1 MSTENLEQFMSKVA
15 DSEELQAKIGEEIE
29 VGELM
34 ALGAECGYD
43 FNCHEVREYAERE
56 DMERVGIY
64 VRFLLQISDIESKYK
79 SLLL

>member
-43 FNCHEVREYAERE
+43 FNCHAVTEYAERE
-56 DMERVGIY
+56 DMPRVGIDVTFSY
-64 VRFLLQISDIESKYK
+64 MHDILYI
-79 SLLL
+79 

>member
-1 MSTENLEQFMSKVA
+1 MSTREGVEGLVEFMSKVA

-43 FNCHEVREYAERE
+43 FNCHAVTEYAERE
-56 DMERVGIY
+56 VPKVGIDVTFSY
-64 VRFLLQISDIESKYK
+64 MHDVLYI
-79 SLLL
+79 